1 MTLSADAAR
10 AALRFDEF
18 STRAGEQFI
27 VVSAVAYD
35 SEAQQARPVPALFQN
50 AKEGGLDVPDQL
62 GVAAGHGHP
71 EQWGSTGPQ
80 KGVRPRRRLLMRFD
94 HRRLRR

>member
-35 SEAQQARPVPALFQN
+35 SEAQQARPVPALPWN
-50 AKEGGLDVPDQL
+50 AKEGSLGVPDQL
-62 GVAAGHGHP
+62 GVAPVMGAPSSGAWLG
-71 EQWGSTGPQ
+71 G
-80 KGVRPRRRLLMRFD
+80 RRVCAQGRAC
-94 HRRLRR
+94 